1 MNVYNLDKYNKSS
14 TTKIIP
20 TTGLF
25 FATLKSKGIKTLLP
39 LVLIMSCQMAI
50 GQLSFTLEEAIDYAI
65 ENSNQMKMA
74 QLEVRDAEAQIS
86 EFKSYVM
93 PKLSGRL
100 NYQYYFAVPVSP
112 VDDFITP
119 AVYQVLEAEEVAGV
133 EPYVGPPDVFEFTIF
148 QKHNVS
154 ANLDAS
160 MVLFDGSYTVGL
172 EASKLFRE
180 LTSKSLDVKQ
190 EEITSNV
197 TKAYMNILIA
207 KENKKTLEKNMSNVE
222 SSLRQAVASFESGF
236 AEHLDVER
244 LELSVENI
252 KTDYENLDD
261 IIDISKD
268 LLKFQMNYPINDDI
282 ELSENIE
289 TLVNILSV
297 EDIDME
303 ASIDYTQRA
312 EYNQIEMGYAIN
324 ELNVKRL
331 KKGYLPSVT
340 ARANF
345 NESLQRNNL
354 FDSNALG
361 WIPQASVSLGVNV
374 PIYDGNERKSK
385 IKRAE
390 IELDKIAIQKSEFE
404 RAVDLQVR
412 TAQLNL
418 KRAKNTLANRERT
431 LLIIEGIYSKTQI
444 KFKEGVGSS
453 LEITQAEQQLYLA
466 QSNYINALYELL
478 TSKTDLEIALGT
490 L

>member
-1 MNVYNLDKYNKSS
+1 MKLLIFIAFIIIQHQTYAQSS
-14 TTKIIP
+14 Y
-20 TTGLF
+20 
-25 FATLKSKGIKTLLP
+25 TL
-39 LVLIMSCQMAI
+39 Q
-50 GQLSFTLEEAIDYAI
+50 QAIDYAI

-74 QLEVRDAEAQIS
+74 QLEVVDAEAQIK
-86 EFKSYVM
+86 EYKSIVM

-133 EPYVGPPDVFEFTIF
+133 EPYVGPPDVFEFTVF
-148 QKHNVS
+148 QKHNIT

-160 MVLFDGSYTVGL
+160 MLLFDGSYTVGL
-172 EASKLFRE
+172 KASKLFRE
-180 LTSKSLDVKQ
+180 LTSKNLDVKK

-207 KENKKTLEKNMSNVE
+207 QENKKTLEKNKNNVE
-222 SSLRQAVASFESGF
+222 TSLTQAVASFESGF

-244 LELSVENI
+244 LDLSLENI
-252 KTDYENLDD
+252 KTEYENLDD

-268 LLKFQMNYPINDDI
+268 LLKFQMNYPINEDI
-282 ELSENIE
+282 QLSEDIE

-297 EDIDME
+297 EDIDMKS
-303 ASIDYTQRA
+303 SIDYTQRA
-312 EYNQIEMGYAIN
+312 EYSQIELGYAIN
-324 ELNVKRL
+324 ELNVERL
-331 KKGYLPSVT
+331 KKGNLPSLS

-345 NESLQRNNL
+345 NESLQRNDL

-361 WIPQASVSLGVNV
+361 WIPQASVSLGVNI

-390 IELDKIAIQKSEFE
+390 IELDKVSIQKAEFE
-404 RAVDLQVR
+404 RGVALQVR
-412 TAQLNL
+412 SAQLNL
-418 KRAKNTLANRERT
+418 KRAKNTLANREKSLT
-431 LLIIEGIYSKTQI
+431 IIEGIYEKTQI

-466 QSNYINALYELL
+466 QSKYINALYELL
-478 TSKTDLEIALGT
+478 SSKTDLEIALGT